1 MLVYKYKCSQNLQN
15 RFEQTQDIAYDEI
28 FAPMDNMITTLLV
41 LSLAAHFAWQVFQ
54 IGVKNTFLNGK
65 TGDNLINKQK
75 SRQVET

>member
-1 MLVYKYKCSQNLQN
+1 
-15 RFEQTQDIAYDEI
+15 
-28 FAPMDNMITTLLV
+28 MDNMITTLLV

-75 SRQVET
+75 SRQGET